1 MVLSMTGFAT
11 KAITLHLEKNVKVN
25 LTISVKS
32 LNSRFFESTFKQPY
46 SLANLET
53 ELIKILKKRLIRG
66 HIYCSMHLD
75 NQSLLKGSVEPSM
88 PIIEGYC
95 KAIDTIKAQQ
105 NIEGSFTLSD
115 LLKLPDIF
123 VMGEKDLDAA
133 IIQKIYAEFNL
144 IIDALIETKKQEGAA
159 LAKDL
164 MLRISIMEKELAN
177 IEVAFLVLIEDQKQ
191 KVNQG
196 LQAVEGDESKFAA
209 ARKDAL
215 FAILD
220 KLDIHEEIVRFK
232 SHVKSLTKQLES
244 PELEKG
250 KRLDFTL
257 QELGREIN
265 TISAKCSDAVIGAH
279 AINIKVEV
287 EKAREQAQN
296 IV

>member
-11 KAITLHLEKNVKVN
+11 KTITLQLEKNVKVN
-25 LTISVKS
+25 LTINLKS
-32 LNSRFFESTFKQPY
+32 LNSRFFETTFKQPY
-46 SLANLET
+46 ALANLET
-53 ELIKILKKRLIRG
+53 ELIKILKKRLVRG
-66 HIYCSMHLD
+66 HVYCTMHLD

-88 PIIEGYC
+88 PIITGYC
-95 KAIDTIKAQQ
+95 KAAETIKAQL
-105 NIEGSFTLSD
+105 NIQGSLTLQD
-115 LLKLPDIF
+115 ILRLPDVF
-123 VMGEKDLDAA
+123 VMGEKELDQN
-133 IIQKIYAEFNL
+133 ITQHIYAEFNTL
-144 IIDALIETKKQEGAA
+144 IDALLETKKQEGAA

-164 MLRISIMEKELAN
+164 LQRIAIMEKELVS
-177 IEVAFLVLIEDQKQ
+177 IEASYRILLEEQKQ
-191 KVNQG
+191 KVNQAIQ
-196 LQAVEGDESKFAA
+196 LVEGDESKFAT

-215 FAILD
+215 YNILD

-232 SHVKSLTKQLES
+232 SHVKNLSHQLES
-244 PELEKG
+244 AEIEKG

-265 TISAKCSDAVIGAH
+265 TISAKCSDASIGAH

>member
-11 KAITLHLEKNVKVN
+11 KTITLQLEKNVKVN
-25 LTISVKS
+25 LTINVKS
-32 LNSRFFESTFKQPY
+32 LNSRFFETTFKQPY
-46 SLANLET
+46 ALANLET
-53 ELIKILKKRLIRG
+53 ELIKILKKKLVRG

-95 KAIDTIKAQQ
+95 KAIDAIKAQQ
-105 NIEGSFTLSD
+105 KIEGSFVLSD
-115 LLKLPDIF
+115 LLKLPDVF
-123 VMGEKDLDAA
+123 VMGEKELAPSLV
-133 IIQKIYAEFNL
+133 QTIYAEFNAL
-144 IIDALIETKKQEGAA
+144 VDALIETKKQEGIT

-164 MLRISIMEKELAN
+164 SQRIAIMEKELAN
-177 IEVAFLVLIEDQKQ
+177 IETAFLVLIEDQKQ

-196 LQAVEGDESKFAA
+196 LQAIEGDESKFAS

-220 KLDIHEEIVRFK
+220 KLDIHEEIVRFR
-232 SHVKSLTKQLES
+232 SHVKSLTQQLES
-244 PELEKG
+244 SDLEKG

-265 TISAKCSDAVIGAH
+265 TISAKCSDATIGAH